1 MNDRIRLA
9 GNVCFWIAIVTEL
22 IVVIIDKSAYINPY
36 EGMIFRLTFLL
47 FGLKVISTKYS
58 RSEWICIIAVG
69 LIVSISYFVNTRDE
83 AVRAAVFV
91 IACKDIDL
99 KKILKVVLAITLIG
113 TLILFGLAV
122 TGIYGNLTMTAN
134 FGRGPFPGVVETRY
148 CFGMGHPNAFQ
159 CMLFMMSTVVLYL
172 WADKMKWYHFAA
184 VIAVNYIV
192 FIFTDSNT
200 AMLVLLA
207 VVFGIMILK
216 YIRQL
221 RDNDLVY
228 ISGALLVI
236 AIVVISAIGSH
247 TGRDTPFMYDLDQI
261 LNGRFQYSHQIENA
275 RIENWRLF
283 ALPENGEFF
292 DQGFI
297 RLFYWYG
304 IIPGLLYVVGNL
316 YLIYQSRQKKDYC
329 LLVIVVGYAVF
340 SLMEAHLISI
350 YLLRNYLLIWLGYY
364 CFQPLT
370 TKGDVK

>member
-47 FGLKVISTKYS
+47 FCLKVISTKYS
-58 RSEWICIIAVG
+58 RREWICIIAVG

-122 TGIYGNLTMTAN
+122 TGIYGNLTVTAN

-221 RDNDLVY
+221 RDKDFVY
-228 ISGALLVI
+228 ILGALLVI

-283 ALPENGEFF
+283 ALPENEEFF

-304 IIPGLLYVVGNL
+304 IIPGLLYVAGNL